1 MQYHNITKD
10 DMLNGDG
17 LRVVLWVAGCG
28 HACPGCHNPITWD
41 ENGGLPF
48 DEAAKEEIFT
58 ELAKDYVS
66 GVTFSGGDPLY
77 PANREQ
83 VGALAREAHARFA
96 RAGVRAVGA
105 FNGAAPALARACDLS
120 AGLWQFLG
128 EISLRDRRAGHAGRM
143 VRPDGLLPPPPSGD
157 RMRGEARARLKAS
170 ERAARSSPTKHGGA
184 MTGSAMPGGE
194 TRPSTACHSAPT
206 GCYDGAAPRRI

>member
-83 VGALAREAHARFA
+83 IGALAREVHARFPEKTIWLYT
-96 RAGVRAVGA
+96 G
-105 FNGAAPALARACDLS
+105 FLWEDIKDLP
-120 AGLWQFLG
+120 FLKYVYV
-128 EISLRDRRAGHAGRM
+128 L
-143 VRPDGLLPPPPSGD
+143 VDGPFV
-157 RMRGEARARLKAS
+157 EAEKDVTLHWK
-170 ERAARSSPTKHGGA
+170 
-184 MTGSAMPGGE
+184 GSANQRVIDVKKSLAQGSVVLYE
-194 TRPSTACHSAPT
+194 SK
-206 GCYDGAAPRRI
+206 